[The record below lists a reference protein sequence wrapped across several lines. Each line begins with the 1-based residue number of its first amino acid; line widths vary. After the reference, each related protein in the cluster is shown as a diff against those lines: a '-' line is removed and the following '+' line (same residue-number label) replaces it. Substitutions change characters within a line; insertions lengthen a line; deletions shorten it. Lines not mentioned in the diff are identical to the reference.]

1 MKYKQVIAT
10 PLWSYIRDRYNK
22 PKRERTFTIFSV
34 FLEKLSKFPQ
44 WNDAKTLSSICLH
57 TGRVYGAKVVIFL
70 KVRSCIAVFLSK
82 KIKSG
87 FFSAPNERRQTPLH
101 PAQKRRIA
109 CTQSPI
115 KDSRR
120 IMPVHFHGLSYFA
133 AKIIQKIRICK
144 TFR

>member
-82 KIKSG
+82 KIKAGFSG
-87 FFSAPNERRQTPLH
+87 TEQTPANAS
-101 PAQKRRIA
+101 PSARKRQIA
-109 CTQSPI
+109 CKQSPV
-115 KDSRR
+115 KSSRR
-120 IMPVHFHGLSYFA
+120 IMPVHFHGLSYFVT
-133 AKIIQKIRICK
+133 KIIQKIKFPK
-144 TFR
+144 TFC